1 MKSLASQKMRL
12 MTDKITTSMD
22 KKQRG
27 TSKQERTK
35 DFLSTKDYVIV
46 RKITKKN

>member
-1 MKSLASQKMRL
+1 
-12 MTDKITTSMD
+12 MD

-35 DFLSTKDYVIV
+35 DFLSTKDYFTDSPENYKKKLKKL
-46 RKITKKN
+46 RKF

>member
-1 MKSLASQKMRL
+1 
-12 MTDKITTSMD
+12 MD

-46 RKITKKN
+46 RKITKKIEKIKETLN

>member
-1 MKSLASQKMRL
+1 
-12 MTDKITTSMD
+12 MD

-46 RKITKKN
+46 RKITKKIENIKETLN

>member
-1 MKSLASQKMRL
+1 
-12 MTDKITTSMD
+12 MD

-46 RKITKKN
+46 RKITKKKIEKIKETLN

>member
-1 MKSLASQKMRL
+1 
-12 MTDKITTSMD
+12 MD

-35 DFLSTKDYVIV
+35 DFLSTKDYLIV
-46 RKITKKN
+46 RKITKKIEKIKEILN